1 MKNQKSIY
9 TPQLAIAGN
18 IMTWKNSAIQLSN
31 ISSISTVP
39 FELQAFPVWVL
50 LAFLIGIVLFK
61 VSLIMALLVLAAG
74 IAVVVV
80 WYQKNEEL
88 KRQKS
93 LVIQMNSGIIF
104 NFVFRDLYFLD
115 NVFKVLS
122 TIIAEGN
129 TDAKNIK
136 ISIQNSTISDNAKI
150 LPDFFV
156 S

>member
-1 MKNQKSIY
+1 MKKQNRIY

-18 IMTWKNSAIQLSN
+18 IMSWQNSVIQLSN

-50 LAFLIGIVLFK
+50 LAFLIGMGLFIV
-61 VSLIMALLVLAAG
+61 SWIMALLVLAVG
-74 IAVVVV
+74 IVVVGI

-88 KRQKS
+88 KRQRN
-93 LVIQMNSGIIF
+93 LVIQMNSGITF
-104 NFVFRDLYFLD
+104 NFVFRDLNFLD
-115 NVFKVLS
+115 YVFKVLS
-122 TIIAEGN
+122 TIIAEDN
-129 TDAKNIK
+129 TDVKNIK
-136 ISIQNSTISDNAKI
+136 INIQNSTISDNAKI